1 MDACVSQLRH
11 SAAIQHQ
18 ICCTS
23 YWKAELRKLAS
34 LSGFV
39 ACNRPFRTVPTIIAH
54 LQLLKTFSRGYCVL
68 ARGGL
73 RRDPF
78 PR

>member
-1 MDACVSQLRH
+1 MTPSREAFTFRKAAGSRVAIDAYVSQLRP

-39 ACNRPFRTVPTIIAH
+39 ACNRPFRTVPT
-54 LQLLKTFSRGYCVL
+54 
-68 ARGGL
+68 L
-73 RRDPF
+73 R
-78 PR
+78 